1 MTRSVPATPVADF
14 RALMSHFPTGVA
26 IITTTAPDGS
36 PRGMTVSSVCSV
48 TLSPPTLL
56 VCLRNG
62 SPTLGAVLATG
73 AFAVNFLHGNA
84 RPVAELFASGAPDRF
99 DLIPWRQ
106 EAGAAGPHLV
116 EDAHAVADCRV
127 SRTEPVGDHTVV
139 FGETFHVARESG
151 HLPLLY
157 GLREYQVWQAG
168 KPAENGEDSATRHP

>member
-1 MTRSVPATPVADF
+1 MTQSLPVIPTADF

-26 IITTTAPDGS
+26 IITTTAADGS

-62 SPTLGAVLATG
+62 SPTLDAVLARG
-73 AFAVNFLHGNA
+73 KFAVNFLHGNA
-84 RPVAELFASGAPDRF
+84 KPVAELFASGAPDRF
-99 DLIPWRQ
+99 DVIAWRQ
-106 EAGAAGPHLV
+106 PAGAGGPHLV
-116 EDAHAVADCRV
+116 ADAHAVADCRV

-139 FGETFHVARESG
+139 FGETFQVARESG

-157 GLREYQVWQAG
+157 GLREYQVWRTG
-168 KPAENGEDSATRHP
+168 EPAESR

>member
-1 MTRSVPATPVADF
+1 MTQSLPVIPVAEF
-14 RALMSHFPTGVA
+14 RTLMSHFPTGVA
-26 IITTTAPDGS
+26 IITTTAPDGE

-62 SPTLGAVLATG
+62 SPTLEAVLGSGT
-73 AFAVNFLHGNA
+73 FAVNFLHGDA

-99 DLIPWRQ
+99 DLVPWRQ
-106 EAGAAGPHLV
+106 PAGAAGPHLV
-116 EDAHAVADCRV
+116 QDAHAVADCRV

-139 FGETFHVARESG
+139 FGETFQVVREPG

-157 GLREYQVWQAG
+157 GLREYQVWQAD
-168 KPAENGEDSATRHP
+168 KSAESR

>member
-1 MTRSVPATPVADF
+1 MTQSLPALPVADF
-14 RALMSHFPTGVA
+14 RTLMSHFPTGVA
-26 IITTTAPDGS
+26 VITTTAPDGV

-62 SPTLGAVLATG
+62 SPTLDAVLGAG
-73 AFAVNFLHGNA
+73 AFAVNFLHGDA

-99 DLIPWRQ
+99 DLVGWRQ
-106 EAGAAGPHLV
+106 PDGAAGPHLV
-116 EDAHAVADCRV
+116 RDAHAVADCRV

-139 FGETFHVARESG
+139 FGEAYRVAHEAG

-168 KPAENGEDSATRHP
+168 RPAESG